1 MNEEE
6 INESEISNKNVDKE
20 MEEVVIIN
28 YIKSVILKMI

>member
-28 YIKSVILKMI
+28 YIKRVILKMI